1 MNFILSTIG
10 FALLVGALVLT
21 IIKKANASKR
31 TRVIMA
37 AAGALLMLLSA
48 SFTIVPTGYT
58 GVKTTFGQIDNTTLQ
73 NGFNAKI
80 PFVQSITLV
89 NNKQQDISFHNTVW
103 SESKEQT
110 VVFMEN
116 VTVTYQIATDKS
128 AWIFANVANY
138 TDNLLGEDLIA
149 SALKTATKKLATID
163 VTNRGKI
170 EPLAKTEIQ
179 TALNEKYGTSTVNV
193 LKVVINNM
201 DFEDSYNEAIAQR
214 QIAQQN
220 YEIAQIENQT
230 AIEKA
235 EAQAEAVRLT
245 AQGEADAA
253 IIVAEGKAESNRVV
267 AASITDNTIKQDYI
281 EKWNGELPKVTSES
295 GLIMDVSDI
304 AN

>member
-1 MNFILSTIG
+1 MNFILSAIG
-10 FALLVGALVLT
+10 FALLVGALALT
-21 IIKKANASKR
+21 IIKKANTSKR
-31 TRVIMA
+31 ARIIMA

-149 SALKTATKKLATID
+149 SALKTATKKLATIE

-170 EPLAKTEIQ
+170 EPLAKSEIQ
-179 TALNEKYGTSTVNV
+179 TALNEKYGVDTVRV

-235 EAQAEAVRLT
+235 EAQAEAARMT

-281 EKWNGELPKVTSES
+281 DKWNGELPKVASDGS
-295 GLIMDVSDI
+295 MIMDVSDI

>member
-1 MNFILSTIG
+1 MNFILSLLG

-21 IIKKANASKR
+21 IIKKANISKR
-31 TRVIMA
+31 ARIVMA

>member
-1 MNFILSTIG
+1 MNFILSAIG
-10 FALLVGALVLT
+10 FALLVGALALT
-21 IIKKANASKR
+21 IIKKANTSKR
-31 TRVIMA
+31 ARIIMA

-170 EPLAKTEIQ
+170 EPLAKSEIQ
-179 TALNEKYGTSTVNV
+179 TALNEKYGVDTVRV

-235 EAQAEAVRLT
+235 EAQAEAARMT

-281 EKWNGELPKVTSES
+281 DKWNGELPKVASDGS
-295 GLIMDVSDI
+295 MIMDVSDI